1 MTTPKAPKPTNFSDI
16 AYPSTSASST
26 KSSDDENYDDNDDDF
41 LNQILEKE
49 NMNNHSFYKELNK
62 QKDKKILK
70 SMNITTETQ
79 FTNHLQLKLDKL
91 SQRLKILQIKY
102 IGYKKWYDNCNIS
115 IIIVSALLS
124 VFEAFRNEIIDHI
137 GDNNAGSLI
146 FNMIPIAISTSI
158 TCSAAIIK
166 FKKYQEK
173 MENMQFTREK
183 VILAISK
190 IKHIQEL
197 LWFSKDEDF
206 ESIKQKYVNDIYGF
220 YNESTSELERHIK
233 YSDHTKLKDLIT
245 PHP

>member
-1 MTTPKAPKPTNFSDI
+1 MPTRVYTPH
-16 AYPSTSASST
+16 PSNLT
-26 KSSDDENYDDNDDDF
+26 EEENDDDL
-41 LNQILEKE
+41 LNTILQKDIDNDE
-49 NMNNHSFYKELNK
+49 NFYKEINK
-62 QKDKKILK
+62 QKQDKVFK
-70 SMNITTETQ
+70 SLNITTETQ
-79 FTNHLQLKLDKL
+79 FTDHLQTKLDKL
-91 SQRLKILQIKY
+91 SNRLKILQIKY

-124 VFEAFRNEIIDHI
+124 VFEAFRNEITDHI

-146 FNMIPIAISTSI
+146 FNMVPIAVSTSI

-197 LWFSKDEDF
+197 LWFSKDDEF

-233 YSDHTKLKDLIT
+233 YSDHAKIKDLQ
-245 PHP
+245 

>member
-1 MTTPKAPKPTNFSDI
+1 MTTPKAPKPINFSDI
-16 AYPSTSASST
+16 AYPSTSADSNVSS
-26 KSSDDENYDDNDDDF
+26 EEDNDDDF
-41 LNQILEKE
+41 LNQILHKDSL
-49 NMNNHSFYKELNK
+49 NDKSFYRVLDK
-62 QKDKKILK
+62 QKQKTILK

-124 VFEAFRNEIIDHI
+124 VFEAFRNEIMDHI
-137 GDNNAGSLI
+137 GDNNAGSLL
-146 FNMIPIAISTSI
+146 FNMIPIAVSTSI

-190 IKHIQEL
+190 IKRIQEL
-197 LWFSKDEDF
+197 LWFSKKKDF
-206 ESIKQKYVNDIYGF
+206 ESIKQKYVDDIYGF

-233 YSDHTKLKDLIT
+233 YSDHSKLNDLK
-245 PHP
+245 

>member
-1 MTTPKAPKPTNFSDI
+1 
-16 AYPSTSASST
+16 
-26 KSSDDENYDDNDDDF
+26 
-41 LNQILEKE
+41 
-49 NMNNHSFYKELNK
+49 
-62 QKDKKILK
+62 
-70 SMNITTETQ
+70 MNITTETQ

-137 GDNNAGSLI
+137 GDNNAGALI

-183 VILAISK
+183 VIMAISK
-190 IKHIQEL
+190 IKNVQES
-197 LWFSKDEDF
+197 LWFNENEDQFDE
-206 ESIKQKYVNDIYGF
+206 IKQKYLDDVYIV
-220 YNESTSELERHIK
+220 YNESNSELERHIK
-233 YSDHTKLKDLIT
+233 FNDHHKFKKLYNPPPPPPPLDKRILLNFV
-245 PHP
+245 

>member
-1 MTTPKAPKPTNFSDI
+1 MTTPKAPKPINFSDI
-16 AYPSTSASST
+16 AYPSTSAGSSVPSDT
-26 KSSDDENYDDNDDDF
+26 DDEDDF
-41 LNQILEKE
+41 LHQILEKDSQ
-49 NMNNHSFYKELNK
+49 NDQNFYKELTK
-62 QKDKKILK
+62 QTQKKIFE
-70 SMNITTETQ
+70 SMNITSETQ
-79 FTNHLQLKLDKL
+79 FTNHLQLKLNKL

-115 IIIVSALLS
+115 IIVVSALLS
-124 VFEAFRNEIIDHI
+124 VFEAFRNEIVDHI
-137 GDNNAGSLI
+137 GEKNAGTLI
-146 FNMIPIAISTSI
+146 FNMIPIIVSTSI

-197 LWFSKDEDF
+197 LWFSKPDDF

-233 YSDHTKLKDLIT
+233 YSDHAKLKDFIT